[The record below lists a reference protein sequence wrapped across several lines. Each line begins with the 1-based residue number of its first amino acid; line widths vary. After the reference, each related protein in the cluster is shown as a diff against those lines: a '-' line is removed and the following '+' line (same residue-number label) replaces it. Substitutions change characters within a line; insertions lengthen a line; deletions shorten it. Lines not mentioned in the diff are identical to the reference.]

1 MPLRKGNDPG
11 AIALPKQRSRLA
23 AINAKCRECIYD
35 PMSPG
40 NWRQQVEAC
49 SSANCPLHSFRPISR
64 PKRRAAEADAILP
77 PTQGA
82 LCTGGLET
90 GQFRVPIDHPSP
102 PAAPPLEPSACQ
114 SKWSAPHSPEKNEKT
129 ARSGWRGP

>member
-11 AIALPKQRSRLA
+11 ATGAPKQRSRVA

-64 PKRRAAEADAILP
+64 PRTHAAAADATLP
-77 PTQGA
+77 PAQGA
-82 LCTGGLET
+82 SCAGGLES
-90 GQFRVPIDHPSP
+90 GRFRVPIDHPSP
-102 PAAPPLEPSACQ
+102 PAAPPLELPGRRLPWQANQ
-114 SKWSAPHSPEKNEKT
+114 SRPKNEKT
-129 ARSGWRGP
+129 ARPGWRVP